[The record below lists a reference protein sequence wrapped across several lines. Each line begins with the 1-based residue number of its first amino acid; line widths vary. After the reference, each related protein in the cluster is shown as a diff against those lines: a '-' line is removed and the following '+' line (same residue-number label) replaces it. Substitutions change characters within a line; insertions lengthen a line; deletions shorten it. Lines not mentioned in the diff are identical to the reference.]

1 MTLII
6 LTATFFAL
14 VICGMPIAFAIGVSS
29 LFALLTA
36 GTSLALISHY
46 MFAGVDSFI
55 LCAVPMFIVAGEIMT
70 RGGLTRSLTDFADI
84 LVGRFRGGL
93 GHTNILGSIFFY
105 NGCCVIC

>member
-6 LTATFFAL
+6 LIVTFFAL

-29 LFALLTA
+29 LFALLSA

-55 LCAVPMFIVAGEIMT
+55 LCAVPMFIVAG
-70 RGGLTRSLTDFADI
+70 A
-84 LVGRFRGGL
+84 
-93 GHTNILGSIFFY
+93 
-105 NGCCVIC
+105 